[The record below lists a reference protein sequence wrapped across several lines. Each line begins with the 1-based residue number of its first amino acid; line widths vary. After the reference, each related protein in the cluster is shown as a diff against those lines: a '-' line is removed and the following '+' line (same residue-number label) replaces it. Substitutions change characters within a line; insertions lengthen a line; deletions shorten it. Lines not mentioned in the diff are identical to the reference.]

1 MTYVHICSEAVNGR
15 RSPHDLA
22 NFAEVL
28 GVKSRDC
35 VCEAPYRALQGN
47 LLRRGSPQVVDG
59 DVEMARDELKRA
71 SVYFFGI
78 VHIYTHTYISRFF
91 LAAFM

>member
-1 MTYVHICSEAVNGR
+1 M

-35 VCEAPYRALQGN
+35 VAQAPYRALQGN
-47 LLRRGSPQVVDG
+47 LLRRGSPQAHG
-59 DVEMARDELKRA
+59 
-71 SVYFFGI
+71 S
-78 VHIYTHTYISRFF
+78 
-91 LAAFM
+91 

>member
-1 MTYVHICSEAVNGR
+1 MVFSSGAVEPLEM

-35 VCEAPYRALQGN
+35 VAQAPYRALQGN
-47 LLRRGSPQVVDG
+47 LLRRGSPQAHG
-59 DVEMARDELKRA
+59 
-71 SVYFFGI
+71 S
-78 VHIYTHTYISRFF
+78 
-91 LAAFM
+91 